1 MARGWRLTKTAWA
14 LIRRDPTMISIALMG
29 AGCGL
34 AGAAALLYFSGYFN
48 SPTHSRGDL
57 ALAAIIGLYPMTF
70 LSVFFNVALAGA
82 AAASFDGRPIGV
94 REALGISWRRLSRIA
109 QWSLLA
115 AGVGLIL
122 EQLASRIPGAG
133 RLASWLLGAAW
144 SLATIFAV
152 PLLALEGA
160 GPLETAKE
168 SVHLIKS
175 KWGEGIT
182 GLVGIGAWTVFAM
195 IPVGILLRGRRRDK
209 EPGCD
214 RRRSADRVRGRGD
227 PAGLRPLPRH
237 PAGLLRRP
245 VPLRHRSC
253 PTRVVSP
260 PPTSKNR
267 SVAAAAAADRNSAL
281 DSHRPVRPLRGL
293 RRPRDLVAR
302 GERPCNRRATARV
315 QRLLAAD
322 GLLEQAAGRPLRT
335 AGQHLFGK

>member
-1 MARGWRLTKTAWA
+1 METEQSQSGGTPTEGKMERGWRLTKAAWA

-34 AGAAALLYFSGYFN
+34 AGAAALLYFSGYFS

-94 REALGISWRRLSRIA
+94 REALGISWKRLGRIA

-122 EQLASRIPGAG
+122 EQIASRIPGVG

-160 GPLETAKE
+160 GPLKTARE
-168 SVHLIKS
+168 SVHLIKR

-182 GLVGIGAWTVFAM
+182 GLASIGIWTVFAM
-195 IPVGILLRGRRRDK
+195 IPVGILLGIGLSVRNRDATL
-209 EPGCD
+209 
-214 RRRSADRVRGRGD
+214 SAALISIAVG
-227 PAGLRPLPRH
+227 AI
-237 PAGLLRRP
+237 LL
-245 VPLRHRSC
+245 
-253 PTRVVSP
+253 VSAASLA
-260 PPTSKNR
+260 TQQVF
-267 SVAAAAAADRNSAL
+267 SVALYRYASGALNTGGFAAADLEEPFR
-281 DSHRPVRPLRGL
+281 RRRRG
-293 RRPRDLVAR
+293 
-302 GERPCNRRATARV
+302 
-315 QRLLAAD
+315 
-322 GLLEQAAGRPLRT
+322 
-335 AGQHLFGK
+335 

>member
-1 MARGWRLTKTAWA
+1 MGVEDGQTQGGGAPAEGKMERGWRLTKAAWV

-34 AGAAALLYFSGYFN
+34 AGAAALLYFSGYLS

-57 ALAAIIGLYPMTF
+57 ALAAIIGIYPMTF

-94 REALGISWRRLSRIA
+94 REALSISWGRLGRIA

-115 AGVGLIL
+115 AGVGLLL

-168 SVHLIKS
+168 SVRLIRGR
-175 KWGEGIT
+175 WGEGIT
-182 GLVGIGAWTVFAM
+182 GLAGIGVWTVFAM
-195 IPVGILLRGRRRDK
+195 IPVGILVGVGIGVRASAPTLGAALIAIAVGAILLVSALSLAAQQVFSVALYRYASGAPNTGGFATTDLEEPFRRRRRRD
-209 EPGCD
+209 
-214 RRRSADRVRGRGD
+214 
-227 PAGLRPLPRH
+227 
-237 PAGLLRRP
+237 
-245 VPLRHRSC
+245 
-253 PTRVVSP
+253 
-260 PPTSKNR
+260 
-267 SVAAAAAADRNSAL
+267 
-281 DSHRPVRPLRGL
+281 
-293 RRPRDLVAR
+293 
-302 GERPCNRRATARV
+302 
-315 QRLLAAD
+315 
-322 GLLEQAAGRPLRT
+322 
-335 AGQHLFGK
+335 

>member
-1 MARGWRLTKTAWA
+1 MEAGHTQGDGVPTEGKMERGWRLTKAAWA

-34 AGAAALLYFSGYFN
+34 AGAAALLYFSGYLS

-57 ALAAIIGLYPMTF
+57 ALAAIIGIYPMTF

-94 REALGISWRRLSRIA
+94 REALGISRKRLGRIA

-115 AGVGLIL
+115 AGVGLLL
-122 EQLASRIPGAG
+122 EQIASRIPGAG

-160 GPLETAKE
+160 GPLETAKG

-182 GLVGIGAWTVFAM
+182 GLAGIGVWTVFAT
-195 IPVGILLRGRRRDK
+195 IPVGILFGVGFGIRNRDATLSAALIAIAVGAILLVSALSLAAQQVFSVALYRYASAGPDVCGFAVADLEEPFRRR
-209 EPGCD
+209 G
-214 RRRSADRVRGRGD
+214 GRG
-227 PAGLRPLPRH
+227 
-237 PAGLLRRP
+237 
-245 VPLRHRSC
+245 
-253 PTRVVSP
+253 
-260 PPTSKNR
+260 
-267 SVAAAAAADRNSAL
+267 
-281 DSHRPVRPLRGL
+281 
-293 RRPRDLVAR
+293 
-302 GERPCNRRATARV
+302 
-315 QRLLAAD
+315 
-322 GLLEQAAGRPLRT
+322 
-335 AGQHLFGK
+335 

>member
-1 MARGWRLTKTAWA
+1 MARGWRLTKAAWA

-34 AGAAALLYFSGYFN
+34 AGGAAILYFSGYF
-48 SPTHSRGDL
+48 SSSTHSQGDL
-57 ALAAIIGLYPMTF
+57 ALAAIIGLYPLTF

-94 REALGISWRRLSRIA
+94 REALGISWKRVGRIA

-115 AGVGLIL
+115 AGVGLVL
-122 EQLASRIPGAG
+122 EQIASRIPGAG

-182 GLVGIGAWTVFAM
+182 GLASIGIWTVFVT
-195 IPVGILLRGRRRDK
+195 IPVGILFAVGLSVRNRDATA
-209 EPGCD
+209 GAALIAIAAGAILLV
-214 RRRSADRVRGRGD
+214 SALSL
-227 PAGLRPLPRH
+227 A
-237 PAGLLRRP
+237 
-245 VPLRHRSC
+245 
-253 PTRVVSP
+253 TRQVF
-260 PPTSKNR
+260 
-267 SVAAAAAADRNSAL
+267 SVALYRYASGAPDAGGFAAADLKEPFRRRRGRN
-281 DSHRPVRPLRGL
+281 
-293 RRPRDLVAR
+293 
-302 GERPCNRRATARV
+302 
-315 QRLLAAD
+315 
-322 GLLEQAAGRPLRT
+322 
-335 AGQHLFGK
+335 